1 MSRRFEVG
9 AKVYNA
15 QLGAGEVL
23 SVDGYGDKE
32 KLTINFENSGV
43 RQILSKFFILEA
55 YDNELHAAP
64 AEPDPVLRSAEEPP
78 RPAATHPSAPS
89 ARSAGDGGEERASSR
104 PAERDASPS
113 GSAGRAYPAAAT
125 ATTGSIK
132 EALREVLREELGAPE
147 IKMMDR
153 WKGGTMT
160 LRPGREGLNEKPIPI
175 DAFFHKIVMVRDRLR
190 VLEQKIN
197 THTGL
202 SDADK
207 VELQQYITRVY
218 GSLTTFNVLFSDR
231 DDWFVGQKD
240 PGE

>member
-1 MSRRFEVG
+1 VSRKFEVG
-9 AKVYNA
+9 AKVYNT

-32 KLTINFENSGV
+32 KLTINFESSGV
-43 RQILSKFFILEA
+43 RQILSKFFILEF

-64 AEPDPVLRSAEEPP
+64 AEPEPPGAAAAGHPSTSSHPDASAPPAPGRDEAPPRP
-78 RPAATHPSAPS
+78 RPAASEHG
-89 ARSAGDGGEERASSR
+89 RSE
-104 PAERDASPS
+104 
-113 GSAGRAYPAAAT
+113 SAGRAYPAPAT
-125 ATTGSIK
+125 STTGSIK

-160 LRPGREGLNEKPIPI
+160 LRPGREGLSEKPIPM

-197 THTGL
+197 THAGL

-207 VELQQYITRVY
+207 VELQQYITRIY

-240 PGE
+240 SGE